1 MGMMTSVLIQSAMNM
16 PPAPILMV
24 HSNAPVTLVSLV
36 TDSLVLTLMSARPLL
51 PSYPMEIAVMLMHCV
66 RIPLVDLLV
75 LAMPVTRELVSFVLI
90 LMSVHLMTSITVTPM
105 LSVLTLKLHSA
116 APVSMVSLVMVYHV
130 SMTAILNPLA
140 KKTSLAHTLKTELLF
155 VIVSTAS
162 S

>member
-24 HSNAPVTLVSLV
+24 HSNAHVTLVSLV
-36 TDSLVLTLMSARPLL
+36 TDSLVLILMSARPLL

-66 RIPLVDLLV
+66 RIPLVDSLV

-90 LMSVHLMTSITVTPM
+90 LMSVHLMTSTTVTQM
-105 LSVLTLKLHSA
+105 LSVPTLRLHSA
-116 APVSMVSLVMVYHV
+116 APVSMVSLVMVFHA
-130 SMTAILNPLA
+130 SMTVTLNPLA

-155 VIVSTAS
+155 AIVSTAS